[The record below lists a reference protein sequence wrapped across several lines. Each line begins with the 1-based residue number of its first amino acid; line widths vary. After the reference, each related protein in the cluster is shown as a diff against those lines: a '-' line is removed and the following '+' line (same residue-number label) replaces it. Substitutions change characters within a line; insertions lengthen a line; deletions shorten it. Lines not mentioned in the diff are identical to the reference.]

1 MFRPGA
7 SGRVLTT
14 RAAHHYR
21 SLMQLILPEVLS
33 AAHGL
38 SFGAAGFLGLL
49 GVLLWAL
56 GWRWHRFWIVFGM
69 TLAAGILGMQA
80 GHAAGGRQVLIV
92 GVLLAVSAGMLAL
105 EAAKL
110 LAFVTGGVAAWVG
123 VQSLYPAA
131 QELWAVFLC
140 GGLLGVVLYRLWTM
154 LTMSLIG
161 VLISSH
167 AWLIL
172 IQETAKPNLVEW
184 VQTQAPAL
192 NGVVIALA
200 LIGVYLQTRTA
211 ERPSDVMTP
220 TEGHEPHHA
229 DAAKPHHPPAK
240 PAKVS
245 SRWWK
250 LKAA

>member
-1 MFRPGA
+1 
-7 SGRVLTT
+7 
-14 RAAHHYR
+14 
-21 SLMQLILPEVLS
+21 MQLILPEVLT

-38 SFGAAGFLGLL
+38 SFGAGGFLALL
-49 GVLLWAL
+49 GLLLWAL

-123 VQSLYPAA
+123 AQSIYPAA

-154 LTMSLIG
+154 LTMSIIG
-161 VLISSH
+161 VLLSLH

-172 IQETAKPNLVEW
+172 IQESAKPDLAGWVEK
-184 VQTQAPAL
+184 QTPAL
-192 NGVVIALA
+192 NGAVIALT
-200 LIGVYLQTRTA
+200 LLGVLLQTRTA
-211 ERPSDVMTP
+211 ERPLALAPPVEDQK
-220 TEGHEPHHA
+220 EEEQDEA
-229 DAAKPHHPPAK
+229 PAK
-240 PAKVS
+240 PAKVERMS
-245 SRWWK
+245 SMWWK
-250 LKAA
+250 RKAA

>member
-1 MFRPGA
+1 
-7 SGRVLTT
+7 
-14 RAAHHYR
+14 
-21 SLMQLILPEVLS
+21 MQLILPEVLT
-33 AAHGL
+33 AARGL
-38 SFGAAGFLGLL
+38 SFGAAGFLALL
-49 GVLLWAL
+49 GFLLWSL

-80 GHAAGGRQVLIV
+80 GHAAGGRQVLVV

-123 VQSLYPAA
+123 AQSIFPAA

-161 VLISSH
+161 VLIASH

-172 IQETAKPNLVEW
+172 IQETTAPNLADW
-184 VQTQAPAL
+184 VQQQTPAL
-192 NGVVIALA
+192 NGAVIALT
-200 LIGVYLQTRTA
+200 LIGVLIQTRTA
-211 ERPSDVMTP
+211 ERPATVATP
-220 TEGHEPHHA
+220 VEAEEEAEEEPIEA
-229 DAAKPHHPPAK
+229 HPPAK